1 MVVFL
6 NQLSLGRRDVWALSK
21 DYKIIKRCLLWRL
34 LLLKEPSLAENKSS
48 FSKIIKK

>member
-21 DYKIIKRCLLWRL
+21 DYRIMKRCLLRRL
-34 LLLKEPSLAENKSS
+34 LLLKEQSFAENKSS
-48 FSKIIKK
+48 FSKVIKK